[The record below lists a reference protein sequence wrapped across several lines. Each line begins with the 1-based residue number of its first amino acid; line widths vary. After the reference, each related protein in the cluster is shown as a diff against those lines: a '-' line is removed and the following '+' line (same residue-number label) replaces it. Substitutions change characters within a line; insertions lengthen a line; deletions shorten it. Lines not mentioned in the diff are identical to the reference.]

1 MVRRDDSPELPQ
13 PTRWWIGVVY
23 LVLFALSVP
32 WYLPATGASP
42 VPLWLGLPYWVV
54 VTLVG
59 NVAVALFTAL
69 VAVRYWPDDPTVP
82 PDGEGR

>member
-1 MVRRDDSPELPQ
+1 
-13 PTRWWIGVVY
+13 VY

-32 WYLPATGASP
+32 WYLPATGTSP

-54 VTLVG
+54 VSITG

-69 VAVRYWPDDPTVP
+69 VTVRYWPDDAPGP
-82 PDGEGR
+82 PDGAGR